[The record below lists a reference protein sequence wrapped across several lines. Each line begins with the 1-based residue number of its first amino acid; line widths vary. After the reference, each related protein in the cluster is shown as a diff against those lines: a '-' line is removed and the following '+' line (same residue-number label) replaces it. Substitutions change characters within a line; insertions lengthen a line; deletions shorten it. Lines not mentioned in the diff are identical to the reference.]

1 MRAMN
6 RIITTAAIVPNITG
20 RSAIEAVRHDLAGD
34 SSLSLCRYA
43 DPTEEAEDDISVE
56 RGEEIAAQD
65 PSLLFLQAD
74 LAFYGTDE
82 ETIACCGELAVIV
95 QSPDL
100 TAAPAVAR
108 REKVPAGF
116 ELMQPSSLGADL
128 AVFSAIATTA
138 IAASLRVEL
147 DERGLP

>member
-1 MRAMN
+1 MN

-65 PSLLFLQAD
+65 PSLLYLQAD
-74 LAFYGTDE
+74 LAFYGTVE
-82 ETIACCGELAVIV
+82 ETVARCGELQVVV

-100 TAAPAVAR
+100 VGTAPPSATREHLAPRMLLVR
-108 REKVPAGF
+108 
-116 ELMQPSSLGADL
+116 PSSLAADEL
-128 AVFSAIATTA
+128 AVFSATATTA
-138 IAASLRVEL
+138 IATAIRAEL